1 MVLSEDKINH
11 LSHRILQALEKDP
24 AVEQKGERSAIL
36 RSIKRVILASLSQD
50 DVIDALI
57 RKKLG
62 SYTRAIVEGSSE
74 WDILYHKMF
83 QEEMKKKGIS

>member
-24 AVEQKGERSAIL
+24 DVEQTGERSAIL
-36 RSIKRVILASLSQD
+36 RSIKRVILSDLSRD

-62 SYTRAIVEGSSE
+62 SYTRAIVEGSPE

-83 QEEMKKKGIS
+83 HEEMKKRSIL